1 MKDFDFCVL
10 KFGGTSVGSLERI
23 KQVSNIIF
31 QRKQNSND
39 RLIVVVSAMAG
50 VTNKLLEQ
58 ADFFKSKTSLERD
71 VVATAGEQ
79 ITSGLLAIALLSIGL
94 KARSYMAWQ
103 LPIKVGMDKNIEF
116 IDDKILNEN
125 GENDVISVVAGF
137 QGINYQNRIITL
149 GRGGSD
155 ATAVAI
161 AAKVN
166 AKRCDIY
173 TDVKGVYFAD
183 PKIVENAKKIDQISY
198 EEMLEMSLQGAKIM
212 QAKSMQIVAESDVNL
227 QILSSFEDEVGTFV
241 TKNAK
246 PNTLAGITH
255 LENQSRIVLRNIK
268 NEIAKQ
274 ILDKLACNAISIDMI
289 DKSCGGKNDVDLSFV
304 ARKEDVCEI
313 KDILDSIKIIDKN
326 IHHDFDKISIIGS
339 NIRNAPDLL
348 QNILNALQ
356 EHSIQVTMISI
367 YSIRISLL
375 IENKEVKRAMI
386 ILYNALKGE
395 AC

>member
-1 MKDFDFCVL
+1 LKDLDFCVL

-58 ADFFKSKTSLERD
+58 ADFFKAKKSLERD

-103 LPIKVGMDKNIEF
+103 LPIKVGNDGSIKF
-116 IDDKILNEN
+116 VDDKILNEN
-125 GENDVISVVAGF
+125 AKNDVISVVAGF
-137 QGINYQNRIITL
+137 QGITDQNRIITL

-183 PKIVENAKKIDQISY
+183 PRIVENAKKIDQISY
-198 EEMLEMSLQGAKIM
+198 EEMLEMSLQGAKVM
-212 QAKSMQIVAESDVNL
+212 QAKSMQLVVESDVNL

-268 NEIAKQ
+268 NEIAEQ
-274 ILDKLACNAISIDMI
+274 ILDKLACNEISIDMI
-289 DKSCGGKNDVDLSFV
+289 DKSCNGENESDLSFV
-304 ARKEDVCEI
+304 ARKEDICEI
-313 KDILDSIKIIDKN
+313 KDILDSIKIINKN
-326 IHHDFDKISIIGS
+326 IHHDFAKISIIGS

-348 QNILNALQ
+348 QNILNALK
-356 EHSIQVTMISI
+356 EHSIQVIMISI

-375 IENKEVKRAMI
+375 IQNKEVKRVMV
-386 ILYNALKGE
+386 ILYNAVKGE